1 MANIGACFIKLGQFE
16 DAITSYEHIMNE
28 HADFKPGFN
37 LILCYY
43 AIRDAE
49 RMRKSFLKLLNV
61 ASGVDDE
68 KYTSIRYDTF
78 TIWKIFWLWDFKA
91 NCTFSESKG
100 EQSLREIIQNDSL
113 RQLERQRKALA
124 EKTIVKAAKIIAP
137 CIEESFGQGFDWCVS
152 QVKQSQYIELA
163 NDLEIHKDSG
173 Y

>member
-1 MANIGACFIKLGQFE
+1 MALDQVPNHFQTMRIRIMANIGACFIKLGQFE

-68 KYTSIRYDTF
+68 KYNSIRYVF
-78 TIWKIFWLWDFKA
+78 YAK
-91 NCTFSESKG
+91 
-100 EQSLREIIQNDSL
+100 LRGRN
-113 RQLERQRKALA
+113 R
-124 EKTIVKAAKIIAP
+124 AKDDGL
-137 CIEESFGQGFDWCVS
+137 SS
-152 QVKQSQYIELA
+152 
-163 NDLEIHKDSG
+163 N
-173 Y
+173 

>member
-68 KYTSIRYDTF
+68 KYTSIRFVRYLTP
-78 TIWKIFWLWDFKA
+78 
-91 NCTFSESKG
+91 
-100 EQSLREIIQNDSL
+100 DSL
-113 RQLERQRKALA
+113 
-124 EKTIVKAAKIIAP
+124 TPDFWYV
-137 CIEESFGQGFDWCVS
+137 F
-152 QVKQSQYIELA
+152 
-163 NDLEIHKDSG
+163 
-173 Y
+173 

>member
-1 MANIGACFIKLGQFE
+1 MALDQVPNHFQTMRIRIMGNIGACFIKMGQFE

-68 KYTSIRYDTF
+68 KYTTLRF
-78 TIWKIFWLWDFKA
+78 LRFLFKLL
-91 NCTFSESKG
+91 K
-100 EQSLREIIQNDSL
+100 L
-113 RQLERQRKALA
+113 K
-124 EKTIVKAAKIIAP
+124 K
-137 CIEESFGQGFDWCVS
+137 
-152 QVKQSQYIELA
+152 
-163 NDLEIHKDSG
+163 
-173 Y
+173 